1 MIDNFILYTIIL
13 IINFFFLKNFKKI
26 KFFFINIDLPDHK
39 RKIHKI
45 PIALAG
51 GTILMI
57 NLSIITT
64 YDLLVHENNQYII
77 LYLTSLLI
85 FLLGFYD
92 DKNNLSYK
100 KKFFLL
106 TIIFSFCYFLDENFQ
121 IRSLYIETLNINFII
136 ERYSFLF
143 TLLCFL
149 LFSNALNM
157 FDGINLQCIF
167 FSLASF
173 IYLNIV
179 KYDFF
184 ILCIILTLFF
194 LAYKNFKNL
203 TFLGNSGSYLVSF
216 LISYQIIFFYN
227 QNIINNVEEIFILLM
242 IPGVD
247 MLRLFFF
254 RIFNK
259 KNPFKADKNHL
270 HHILLTRY
278 GYKVTITMITILL
291 VFNLI
296 LLKLDINKLI
306 IILLFISVYMSLI
319 IFCSDNKK
327 INI

>member
-13 IINFFFLKNFKKI
+13 IINLFFLKNFKKI

-77 LYLTSLLI
+77 LYITSLLI

-121 IRSLYIETLNINFII
+121 IRSLYIETLNLNFII

-184 ILCIILTLFF
+184 ILCMILTLLF

-227 QNIINNVEEIFILLM
+227 QDIINNVEEIFIVLM

-306 IILLFISVYMSLI
+306 IILLFISVYTSII

>member
-1 MIDNFILYTIIL
+1 MKHIS
-13 IINFFFLKNFKKI
+13 K
-26 KFFFINIDLPDHK
+26 
-39 RKIHKI
+39 
-45 PIALAG
+45 
-51 GTILMI
+51 
-57 NLSIITT
+57 
-64 YDLLVHENNQYII
+64 II
-77 LYLTSLLI
+77 LYI
-85 FLLGFYD
+85 LLG
-92 DKNNLSYK
+92 
-100 KKFFLL
+100 
-106 TIIFSFCYFLDENFQ
+106 I
-121 IRSLYIETLNINFII
+121 
-136 ERYSFLF
+136 
-143 TLLCFL
+143 
-149 LFSNALNM
+149 
-157 FDGINLQCIF
+157 
-167 FSLASF
+167 
-173 IYLNIV
+173 
-179 KYDFF
+179 F
-184 ILCIILTLFF
+184 ILCMILTLLF

-227 QNIINNVEEIFILLM
+227 QDIINNVEEIFIVLM

-278 GYKVTITMITILL
+278 GYKVTITMITILI

-306 IILLFISVYMSLI
+306 IILLFISVYTSII

>member
-1 MIDNFILYTIIL
+1 MLDNLIIYTIIFVVNL
-13 IINFFFLKNFKKI
+13 FFLKNFKRI
-26 KFFFINIDLPDHK
+26 KFFFINIDLPDQK

-45 PIALAG
+45 PTALAG
-51 GTILMI
+51 GSILII

-64 YDLLVHENNQYII
+64 YDLLIYENTRYII
-77 LYLTSLLI
+77 LYITSLLI
-85 FLLGFYD
+85 FLLGFSD
-92 DKNNLSYK
+92 DKYNLSYK

-106 TIIFSFCYFLDENFQ
+106 IIIFSFCFILDENFQ
-121 IRSLYIETLNINFII
+121 IKSLYFELLNTNFII
-136 ERYSFLF
+136 EKYSFLF

-184 ILCIILTLFF
+184 ILCLIITLFF
-194 LAYKNFKNL
+194 LAYKNSKNL
-203 TFLGNSGSYLVSF
+203 TFLGNSGSYLISF

-227 QNIINNVEEIFILLM
+227 QGVINNVEDIFILLM

-247 MLRLFFF
+247 MFRLFFL
-254 RIFNK
+254 RILNK
-259 KNPFKADKNHL
+259 KNPFKADKNHF
-270 HHILLTRY
+270 HHILLSRY
-278 GYKVTITMITILL
+278 GYMVTISIITIMII
-291 VFNLI
+291 FNLL
-296 LLKLDINKLI
+296 LLKFNINKLI
-306 IILLFISVYMSLI
+306 IISLFILIYMSI
-319 IFCSDNKK
+319 VIVCSNNKK

>member
-306 IILLFISVYMSLI
+306 IILLFISVYTSLI

>member
-13 IINFFFLKNFKKI
+13 IINLLFLKNFKKI

-77 LYLTSLLI
+77 LYITSLLI

-121 IRSLYIETLNINFII
+121 IRSLYIETLNLNFII

-184 ILCIILTLFF
+184 ILCMILTLLF

-227 QNIINNVEEIFILLM
+227 QDIINNVEEIFIVLM

-278 GYKVTITMITILL
+278 GYKVTITMVTILI

-306 IILLFISVYMSLI
+306 IILLFISVYTSII